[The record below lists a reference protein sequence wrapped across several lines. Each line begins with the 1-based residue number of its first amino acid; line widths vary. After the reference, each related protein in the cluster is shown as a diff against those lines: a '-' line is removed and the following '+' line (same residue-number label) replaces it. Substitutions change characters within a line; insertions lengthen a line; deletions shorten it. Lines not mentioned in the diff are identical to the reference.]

1 MLNDLVNLIFGSLPQ
16 EFEFI
21 KIFGYL
27 MVIYIFISI
36 FKLFIDVIKDLL
48 RFW

>member
-1 MLNDLVNLIFGSLPQ
+1 MQLTNLVDLILGDLPE

-27 MVIYIFISI
+27 FILYIFLGL
-36 FKLFIDVIKDLL
+36 FKLCIDVIKELI
-48 RFW
+48 